1 MTQLNQIYKCI
12 ICGNMVEVISPGAG
26 QLVCCGQP
34 MQLLAENST
43 DAAQEKHVPLIV
55 KTESGFKV
63 SVGSIPHPMEADH
76 YIQWIEIIA
85 DGFIYKKFLKPDD
98 SPEAEFC
105 FQAKEITAREHC
117 NLHGLWKNN

>member
-1 MTQLNQIYKCI
+1 MTQLNQIYKCA
-12 ICGNMVEVISPGAG
+12 ICGNMVEVVFPGAG

-63 SVGSIPHPMEADH
+63 KVGLVLHPMEADH
-76 YIQWIEIIA
+76 YIQWIEALA
-85 DGFIYKKFLKPDD
+85 DGFIYRKFLRPGDL
-98 SPEAEFC
+98 PEAEFC
-105 FQAKEITAREHC
+105 LQAKEITARECC
-117 NLHGLWKNN
+117 NLHGLWKNG